1 MEDSRI
7 ASLKKLVNRWDAKV
21 MLVPTADNIH
31 TDKLPAFAPHYDEM
45 RLLAKVKV
53 VGEGTI
59 SMCIHIAGAC
69 GEPIY
74 YRTDHH

>member
-21 MLVPTADNIH
+21 MLVPTADNIL

-45 RLLAKVKV
+45 RLLAKVKEY
-53 VGEGTI
+53 VGEEHYI
-59 SMCIHIAGAC
+59 DVYSALRSMRGN
-69 GEPIY
+69 
-74 YRTDHH
+74 